1 MLKFY
6 HLQSQLGLSFCQLI
20 KIFHIK
26 IEEVNE
32 VNEDMLIDGNVD
44 SLDLN
49 DELVNNDVYNDLTE
63 IEQDKKDGN
72 QK

>member
-1 MLKFY
+1 
-6 HLQSQLGLSFCQLI
+6 
-20 KIFHIK
+20 HIK